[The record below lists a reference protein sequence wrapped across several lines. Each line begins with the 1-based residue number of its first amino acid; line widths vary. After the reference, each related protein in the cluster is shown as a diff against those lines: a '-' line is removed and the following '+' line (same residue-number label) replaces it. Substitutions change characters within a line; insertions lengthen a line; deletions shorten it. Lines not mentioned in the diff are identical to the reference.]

1 MNYEFIEYYRKA
13 YENTTDPALKREA
26 LWGVREQEGFRD
38 FYIGQ
43 EYESYCRFHHILV
56 RL

>member
-13 YENTTDPALKREA
+13 YENTTEPALKQEA

-43 EYESYCRFHHILV
+43 EYERYCMIHII
-56 RL
+56 